1 MISMS
6 ANAGKLEAA
15 LAVIAERWP
24 DVARAIASAPEP
36 AQLIARTDTPAF
48 TLWIDGIHLSSVVD
62 PEAEAMMQA
71 EQIPESAPEVH
82 LYGIGSGALA
92 RTLLTRPALRQLHA
106 TIMNPGVLRCC
117 LAHFDF
123 DWLRDP
129 RVMLA
134 LPANQDRVQW
144 PFAASPACLR
154 LADESAARLR
164 DQVQLELNTPYIR
177 ANFRERAR
185 ELARQVQANHAHL
198 AVDGDVAR
206 LFGSQPGSTVLVAA
220 AGPTLADH
228 YDWLREHRDLPLIA
242 VDAALR
248 PLLDAGITPTVVV
261 CIDGS
266 RDGILPYFDG
276 NLGALTEVPLVY
288 FPAVH
293 PDVLERWPGPRLAAY
308 SDHELYHEAMK
319 RWPKGTLFASGTVT
333 HAAVDLAVRMGAR
346 DVHLLGTDFCFA
358 RGRTHVDGSAQAAD
372 APQTAGSPW
381 VLNRRGERVATLGNL
396 RAYLRDLEGYI
407 ACHPEVRFHV
417 HGEGGAAIAGTRLWE
432 ER

>member
-6 ANAGKLEAA
+6 ADSGKLESA
-15 LAVIAERWP
+15 LAVIAGRWP
-24 DVARAIASAPEP
+24 TVARAVGSAPEP
-36 AQLIARTDTPAF
+36 AQVVARTDTPAF

-62 PEAEAMMQA
+62 PEGEAMLQA
-71 EQIPESAPEVH
+71 ERVPESSATVH

-92 RTLLTRPALRQLHA
+92 RTLLARPALRELHA
-106 TIMNPGVLRCC
+106 TVMNPGVLRCC

-123 DWLRDP
+123 DWLNDP
-129 RVMLA
+129 RVTLV
-134 LPANQDRVQW
+134 LPADHDRLQW

-164 DQVQLELNTPYIR
+164 DQVQLELDTPYIR

-185 ELARQVQANHAHL
+185 ELARQVQANHIRL
-198 AVDGDVAR
+198 ASDGDVAR
-206 LFGSQPGSTVLVAA
+206 LFGSETGSTLMVAA

-228 YDWLREHRDLPLIA
+228 YDWMREHRDSPLIA

-248 PLLDAGITPTVVV
+248 PLLDTGITPSVVV

-276 NLGALTEVPLVY
+276 DLSGLTEVPLVY

-308 SDHELYHEAMK
+308 SDHELYHEVMK
-319 RWPKGTLFASGTVT
+319 RWPKGRLFASGTVT

-346 DVHLLGTDFCFA
+346 NIHLLGTDFCFA

-381 VLNRRGERVATLGNL
+381 VLNRRGERVPTLGNL
-396 RAYLRDLEGYI
+396 RAYLRDLESYI
-407 ACHPEVRFHV
+407 GRHPEVRFHA
-417 HGEGGAAIAGTRLWE
+417 HGEAGAAIAGTRIWKE
-432 ER
+432 T